1 MYVSEIMAYE
11 FMSAGTCAMSARL
24 MTAQHLQTGAEAQM
38 MATPLTRALRGRTVI
53 KEKIQIYT
61 DNQLESRT
69 S

>member
-53 KEKIQIYT
+53 KEIQIYT
-61 DNQLESRT
+61 GNQLESRT

>member
-38 MATPLTRALRGRTVI
+38 MATPHVRLGGAQLL
-53 KEKIQIYT
+53 KKKYKYIQII
-61 DNQLESRT
+61 S
-69 S
+69 